1 MGEREGGM
9 MEDGLPQFL
18 RRGCTPVA
26 YIQTG
31 ASLATYRVVL
41 AEETWLEHMTEPGQI
56 IRQH

>member
-1 MGEREGGM
+1 